1 LRLTDTT
8 PPLTALEIGET
19 PTTDVSPE
27 VDAGFQ
33 IDPPAPSDD
42 RRYPFGVV
50 PEEKEMMR
58 PVDVLAM
65 VIGAVAESVAAE
77 TELESVWNSFMSIH
91 CSVGSTGAMSESN
104 SS

>member
-1 LRLTDTT
+1 MRLTETT
-8 PPLTALEIGET
+8 PPLTALEIGEI
-19 PTTDVSPE
+19 PTTEVSPE

-33 IDPPAPSDD
+33 MDPPAPSED

-50 PEEKEMMR
+50 PDEKEMMR

-65 VIGAVAESVAAE
+65 VIGAVAESVDAE
-77 TELESVWNSFMSIH
+77 TLAERVANSFVSIH
-91 CSVGSTGAMSESN
+91 CSVGSTGAMSASN